1 MTTTNTARKITDRKQ
16 ENRLAT
22 ISFNCLL
29 SGEMRERAEVKTTL
43 SMIDREMG
51 NFKSVPELDF
61 RAGYLVGRIEEK
73 TNAGLITPEDA
84 ERLKN
89 VLYAKYEI
97 FRRLGT

>member
-1 MTTTNTARKITDRKQ
+1 MTAINTARKITDRKQ
-16 ENRLAT
+16 ESRPAM
-22 ISFNCLL
+22 ISFNNLL
-29 SGEMRERAEVKTTL
+29 SGEMREKAEVKTTL

-73 TNAGLITPEDA
+73 ANAGLIAAEDA

-89 VLYAKYEI
+89 VLYTKYEL